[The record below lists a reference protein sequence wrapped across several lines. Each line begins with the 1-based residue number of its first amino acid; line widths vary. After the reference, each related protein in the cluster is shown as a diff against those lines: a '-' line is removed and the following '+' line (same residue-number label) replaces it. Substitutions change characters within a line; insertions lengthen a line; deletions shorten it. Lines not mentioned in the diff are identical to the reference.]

1 MKILINIRILVT
13 KFGSDRGGR
22 FSFPGGG
29 FGQNV
34 VIFWADMNSSIHI
47 NNKGKMYSIN
57 FTVTKK
63 KFCLSLH

>member
-47 NNKGKMYSIN
+47 NNKGKNVFY
-57 FTVTKK
+57 
-63 KFCLSLH
+63 